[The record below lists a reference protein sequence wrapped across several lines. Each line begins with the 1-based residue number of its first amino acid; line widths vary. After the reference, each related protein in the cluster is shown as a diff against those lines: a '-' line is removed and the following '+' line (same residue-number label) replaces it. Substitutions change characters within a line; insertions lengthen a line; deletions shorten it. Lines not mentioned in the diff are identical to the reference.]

1 MAATYWDE
9 RTAYTNRRAADITN
23 RFGSP
28 PLPISN
34 TDLVKYVTHTYYPS
48 VGRMI
53 SPQQEMAERYDPA
66 LVKWVATI
74 QKTLEDERAAEH
86 RKLRAAADR
95 KRASAKRKLLASGP
109 IVLEGAGLVYND
121 YDESDLVVGEQSLL
135 RLFDHADGD
144 IGNVRVTIE
153 FLP

>member
-9 RTAYTNRRAADITN
+9 RTAYTNQRAADITN

-34 TDLVKYVTHTYYPS
+34 TDLVKYITHSYYPS
-48 VGRMI
+48 VGRPI

-95 KRASAKRKLLASGP
+95 KRARAKRKLRGSGP
-109 IVLEGAGLVYND
+109 IVLEGDSLVYTD
-121 YDESDLVVGEQSLL
+121 YDEADLIVGEQSVMG
-135 RLFDHADGD
+135 LFKDADGEL
-144 IGNVRVTIE
+144 GNIRITIE